1 MVLVE
6 GYMIKLIKLYH
17 AIYNYIIFINSLSG
31 YDFWNKILASSISLD
46 LSKYFVYPVEADLC
60 IGHGLL
66 HVGIKVTDPRIG

>member
-17 AIYNYIIFINSLSG
+17 ATYNYIILLIAYQLMISG
-31 YDFWNKILASSISLD
+31 IKSWLLQFSLD

-66 HVGIKVTDPRIG
+66 HVGIKMSDPRIG